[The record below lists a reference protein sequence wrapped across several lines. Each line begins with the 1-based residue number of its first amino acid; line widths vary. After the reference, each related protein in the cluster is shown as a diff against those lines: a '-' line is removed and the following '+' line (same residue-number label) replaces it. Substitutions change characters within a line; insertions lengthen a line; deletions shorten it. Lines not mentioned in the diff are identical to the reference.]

1 MKDNFI
7 DRLKQL
13 MEKSNITQTE
23 LSKKTGITQSSISD
37 WLRGK
42 YLPKQDKVDVLAR
55 ALDVTPAYLMGWKD
69 DSKLEILGKVDVS
82 SNYPYIPFSVA
93 AGSPISI
100 DGISDMPSITIPN
113 YLLGKYANNNDVIIM
128 KVSGESMNK
137 VIPDNSLIGVI
148 TNIDYRN
155 LKNGDLVVFECNY
168 EYSVK
173 RFFDAGDKLIFKPDS
188 SDPSFADIVV
198 NKDEN
203 TRIVGKVIMYSILI
217 D

>member
-1 MKDNFI
+1 MKVGEMLKELRTNKNLSLD
-7 DRLKQL
+7 DVSKQL
-13 MEKSNITQTE
+13 GIARQTLYKYE
-23 LSKKTGITQSSISD
+23 TGIITNIP
-37 WLRGK
+37 LTRIEE
-42 YLPKQDKVDVLAR
+42 LAKIYR
-55 ALDVTPAYLMGWKD
+55 VKPGYIMGWKD

-113 YLLGKYANNNDVIIM
+113 YLLGKYANNSNVIIM
-128 KVSGESMNK
+128 RVSGESMNK
-137 VIPDNSLIGVI
+137 IIPDNSLIGVL
-148 TNIDYRN
+148 TDFDYRN

>member
-1 MKDNFI
+1 MKVGEMLKELRTNKNLSLD
-7 DRLKQL
+7 DVSKQL
-13 MEKSNITQTE
+13 GIARQTLYKYE
-23 LSKKTGITQSSISD
+23 TGIITNIP
-37 WLRGK
+37 LTRIEE
-42 YLPKQDKVDVLAR
+42 LAKIYR
-55 ALDVTPAYLMGWKD
+55 VEPGYIMGWKD

-128 KVSGESMNK
+128 KVSGESMNNI
-137 VIPDNSLIGVI
+137 IPDNSLIGVI

-173 RFFDAGDKLIFKPDS
+173 RFFDAGDKLIFRPDS
-188 SDPSFADIVV
+188 TDPSFADIVV

>member
-1 MKDNFI
+1 MKVGEMLKELRTNKNLSLD
-7 DRLKQL
+7 DVSKQL
-13 MEKSNITQTE
+13 GIARQTLYKYE
-23 LSKKTGITQSSISD
+23 TGIITNIP
-37 WLRGK
+37 LTRIEE
-42 YLPKQDKVDVLAR
+42 LAKIYR
-55 ALDVTPAYLMGWKD
+55 VKPGYIMGWKD

-100 DGISDMPSITIPN
+100 DGISNMPSITIPN
-113 YLLGKYANNNDVIIM
+113 YLLGKYANNSNVIIM
-128 KVSGESMNK
+128 RVSGESMNK
-137 VIPDNSLIGVI
+137 IIPDNSLIGVL
-148 TNIDYRN
+148 TDFDYRN

>member
-1 MKDNFI
+1 MKVGEMLKELRTNKNLSLD
-7 DRLKQL
+7 DVSKQL
-13 MEKSNITQTE
+13 GIARQTLYKYE
-23 LSKKTGITQSSISD
+23 TGIITNIPLTRIED
-37 WLRGK
+37 
-42 YLPKQDKVDVLAR
+42 LAKIYR
-55 ALDVTPAYLMGWKD
+55 VKPGYIMGWKD

-113 YLLGKYANNNDVIIM
+113 YLLGKYANNSNVIIM
-128 KVSGESMNK
+128 RVSGESMNK
-137 VIPDNSLIGVI
+137 IIPDNSLIGVL
-148 TNIDYRN
+148 TDFDYRN

>member
-1 MKDNFI
+1 MKVGEMLKELRTNKNLSLD
-7 DRLKQL
+7 DVSKQL
-13 MEKSNITQTE
+13 GIARQTLYKYE
-23 LSKKTGITQSSISD
+23 TGIITNIP
-37 WLRGK
+37 LTRIEE
-42 YLPKQDKVDVLAR
+42 LAKIYR
-55 ALDVTPAYLMGWKD
+55 VEPGYIMGWKD

-113 YLLGKYANNNDVIIM
+113 YLLGKYANNNNVIIM
-128 KVSGESMNK
+128 RVSGESMNK
-137 VIPDNSLIGVI
+137 IIPDNSLIGVL
-148 TNIDYRN
+148 TDFDYRN

-168 EYSVK
+168 EYSIK

-188 SDPSFADIVV
+188 TDPSFADIVV

-203 TRIVGKVIMYSILI
+203 TRIVGKVIMYSILV

>member
-1 MKDNFI
+1 MKVGEMLKELRTNKNLSLD
-7 DRLKQL
+7 DVSKQL
-13 MEKSNITQTE
+13 GIARQTLYKYE
-23 LSKKTGITQSSISD
+23 TGIITNIP
-37 WLRGK
+37 LTRIEE
-42 YLPKQDKVDVLAR
+42 LAKIYR
-55 ALDVTPAYLMGWKD
+55 VKPGYIMGWKD

-128 KVSGESMNK
+128 RVSGESMNK
-137 VIPDNSLIGVI
+137 IIPNNSLIGVI

-188 SDPSFADIVV
+188 TDPSFADIVV

>member
-1 MKDNFI
+1 MKVGEMLKELRTNKNLSLD
-7 DRLKQL
+7 DVSKQL
-13 MEKSNITQTE
+13 GIARQTLYKYE
-23 LSKKTGITQSSISD
+23 TGIITNIP
-37 WLRGK
+37 LTRIEE
-42 YLPKQDKVDVLAR
+42 LAKIYR
-55 ALDVTPAYLMGWKD
+55 VEPGYIMGWKD
-69 DSKLEILGKVDVS
+69 DSKIEILGKVDVS

-128 KVSGESMNK
+128 KVSGESMNNI
-137 VIPDNSLIGVI
+137 IPDNSLIGVI

-173 RFFDAGDKLIFKPDS
+173 RFFDAGDKLIFRPDS
-188 SDPSFADIVV
+188 TDPSFADIVV

>member
-1 MKDNFI
+1 MKVGEMLKELRTNKNLSLD
-7 DRLKQL
+7 DVSKQL
-13 MEKSNITQTE
+13 GIARQTLYKYE
-23 LSKKTGITQSSISD
+23 TGIITNIP
-37 WLRGK
+37 LTRIEE
-42 YLPKQDKVDVLAR
+42 LAKIYR
-55 ALDVTPAYLMGWKD
+55 VKPGYIMGWKD

-100 DGISDMPSITIPN
+100 DGISNMPSITIPN
-113 YLLGKYANNNDVIIM
+113 YLLGKYANNSNVIIM
-128 KVSGESMNK
+128 RVSGESMNK
-137 VIPDNSLIGVI
+137 IIPNNSLIGVL
-148 TNIDYRN
+148 TDFDYRN

-188 SDPSFADIVV
+188 TDPSFADIVV

>member
-1 MKDNFI
+1 MKVGEMLKELRTNKNLSLD
-7 DRLKQL
+7 DVSKQL
-13 MEKSNITQTE
+13 GIARQTLYKYE
-23 LSKKTGITQSSISD
+23 TGIITNIP
-37 WLRGK
+37 LTRIEE
-42 YLPKQDKVDVLAR
+42 LAKIYR
-55 ALDVTPAYLMGWKD
+55 VKPGYIMGWKD

-113 YLLGKYANNNDVIIM
+113 YLLGKYANNSNVIIM
-128 KVSGESMNK
+128 RVSGESMNK
-137 VIPDNSLIGVI
+137 IIPDNSLIGVL
-148 TNIDYRN
+148 TDFDYRN

-203 TRIVGKVIMYSILI
+203 TRIVGKVIMYSILV

>member
-1 MKDNFI
+1 MKVGEMLKKLRTNKNLSLD
-7 DRLKQL
+7 DVSKQL
-13 MEKSNITQTE
+13 GIARQTLYKYE
-23 LSKKTGITQSSISD
+23 TGIITNIP
-37 WLRGK
+37 LTRIEE
-42 YLPKQDKVDVLAR
+42 LAKIYR
-55 ALDVTPAYLMGWKD
+55 VEPGYIMGWKD

-100 DGISDMPSITIPN
+100 DGITDMPSITIPN
-113 YLLGKYANNNDVIIM
+113 YLLGKYANNDDVIIM

-137 VIPDNSLIGVI
+137 IIPDNSLIGVI

-173 RFFDAGDKLIFKPDS
+173 RFFDAGDKLIFRPDS
-188 SDPSFADIVV
+188 TDPSFADIVV

>member
-1 MKDNFI
+1 MKVGEMLKELRTNKNLSLD
-7 DRLKQL
+7 DVSKQL
-13 MEKSNITQTE
+13 GIARQTLYKYETGIISNIPLTRIEE
-23 LSKKTGITQSSISD
+23 LAKIYRVKPGYI
-37 WLRGK
+37 
-42 YLPKQDKVDVLAR
+42 
-55 ALDVTPAYLMGWKD
+55 MGWKD

-93 AGSPISI
+93 AGNPIEI
-100 DGISDMPSITIPN
+100 EGITNMPSITIPN
-113 YLLGKYANNNDVIIM
+113 YLLGKYANNSNVIIM
-128 KVSGESMNK
+128 RVSGESMNK
-137 VIPDNSLIGVI
+137 IIPDNSLIGVL
-148 TNIDYRN
+148 TDFDYRN

-188 SDPSFADIVV
+188 TDPSFADIVV

>member
-1 MKDNFI
+1 MKVGEMLKELRTNKNLSLD
-7 DRLKQL
+7 DVSKQL
-13 MEKSNITQTE
+13 GIARQTLYKYE
-23 LSKKTGITQSSISD
+23 TGIITNIP
-37 WLRGK
+37 LTRIEE
-42 YLPKQDKVDVLAR
+42 LAKIYR
-55 ALDVTPAYLMGWKD
+55 VEPGYIMGWKD

-100 DGISDMPSITIPN
+100 EGISDMPSITIPN
-113 YLLGKYANNNDVIIM
+113 YLLGKYANNSNVIIM
-128 KVSGESMNK
+128 RVSGESMNK
-137 VIPDNSLIGVI
+137 IIPDNSLIGVL
-148 TNIDYRN
+148 TDFDYRN

-203 TRIVGKVIMYSILI
+203 TRIIGKVIMYSILV

>member
-1 MKDNFI
+1 MKVGEMLKELRTNKNLSLD
-7 DRLKQL
+7 DVSKQL
-13 MEKSNITQTE
+13 GIARQTLYKYEAGIITNIPLTRIEE
-23 LSKKTGITQSSISD
+23 LAKIYRVEPGYI
-37 WLRGK
+37 
-42 YLPKQDKVDVLAR
+42 
-55 ALDVTPAYLMGWKD
+55 MGWKD

-100 DGISDMPSITIPN
+100 DGITDMPSITIPN

-137 VIPDNSLIGVI
+137 IIPDNSLIGVI

-173 RFFDAGDKLIFKPDS
+173 RFFDAGDKLIFRPDS
-188 SDPSFADIVV
+188 TDPSFADIVV

>member
-1 MKDNFI
+1 MKVGEMLKELRTSKNLSLD
-7 DRLKQL
+7 DVSKQL
-13 MEKSNITQTE
+13 GIARQTLYKYE
-23 LSKKTGITQSSISD
+23 TGIITNIP
-37 WLRGK
+37 LTRIEE
-42 YLPKQDKVDVLAR
+42 LAKIYR
-55 ALDVTPAYLMGWKD
+55 VKPGYIMGWKD
-69 DSKLEILGKVDVS
+69 DSKLEIIGKVDVS

-113 YLLGKYANNNDVIIM
+113 YLLGKYANNSNVIIM
-128 KVSGESMNK
+128 RVSGESMNNI
-137 VIPDNSLIGVI
+137 IPDNSLIGVL
-148 TNIDYRN
+148 TDFDYRN

-188 SDPSFADIVV
+188 TDPSFADIVV

-203 TRIVGKVIMYSILI
+203 TRIVGKVIMYSILV

>member
-1 MKDNFI
+1 MKVGEMLKELRTNKNLSLD
-7 DRLKQL
+7 DVSKQL
-13 MEKSNITQTE
+13 GIARQTLYKYE
-23 LSKKTGITQSSISD
+23 TGIITNIP
-37 WLRGK
+37 LTRIEE
-42 YLPKQDKVDVLAR
+42 LAKIYR
-55 ALDVTPAYLMGWKD
+55 VEPGYIMGWKD

-128 KVSGESMNK
+128 KVSGESMNNI
-137 VIPDNSLIGVI
+137 IPDNSLIGVI

-173 RFFDAGDKLIFKPDS
+173 RFFDAGDKLIFRPDS
-188 SDPSFADIVV
+188 TDPSFADIVV
-198 NKDEN
+198 TKDAN

>member
-1 MKDNFI
+1 MKVGEMLKELRTNKNLSLD
-7 DRLKQL
+7 DVSKQL
-13 MEKSNITQTE
+13 GIARQTLYKYE
-23 LSKKTGITQSSISD
+23 TGIITNIP
-37 WLRGK
+37 LTRIEE
-42 YLPKQDKVDVLAR
+42 LAKIYR
-55 ALDVTPAYLMGWKD
+55 VKPGYIMGWKD

-100 DGISDMPSITIPN
+100 DGISDMSSITIPN
-113 YLLGKYANNNDVIIM
+113 YLLGKYANNSNVIIM
-128 KVSGESMNK
+128 RVSGESMNK
-137 VIPDNSLIGVI
+137 IIPDNSLIGVL
-148 TNIDYRN
+148 TDFDYRN
-155 LKNGDLVVFECNY
+155 LRNGDLVVFECNY

-173 RFFDAGDKLIFKPDS
+173 RFFDSGDKLIFKPDS

-203 TRIVGKVIMYSILI
+203 TRIVGKVIMYSILV

>member
-1 MKDNFI
+1 MKVGEMLKELRTNKNLSLD
-7 DRLKQL
+7 DVSKQL
-13 MEKSNITQTE
+13 GIARQTLYKYE
-23 LSKKTGITQSSISD
+23 TGIITNIP
-37 WLRGK
+37 LTRIEE
-42 YLPKQDKVDVLAR
+42 LAKIYR
-55 ALDVTPAYLMGWKD
+55 VKPGYIMGWKD

-113 YLLGKYANNNDVIIM
+113 YLLGKYANNSNVIIM
-128 KVSGESMNK
+128 RVSGESMNK
-137 VIPDNSLIGVI
+137 IIPDNSLIGVL
-148 TNIDYRN
+148 TDFDYRN

-188 SDPSFADIVV
+188 TDPSFADIVV

-203 TRIVGKVIMYSILI
+203 TRIVGKVIMYSILV

>member
-1 MKDNFI
+1 MKVGEMLKELRTNKNLSLD
-7 DRLKQL
+7 DVSKQL
-13 MEKSNITQTE
+13 GIARQTLYKYE
-23 LSKKTGITQSSISD
+23 TGIITNIP
-37 WLRGK
+37 LTRIEE
-42 YLPKQDKVDVLAR
+42 LAKIYR
-55 ALDVTPAYLMGWKD
+55 VKPGYIMGWKD

-128 KVSGESMNK
+128 RVSGESMNK
-137 VIPDNSLIGVI
+137 IIPNNSLIGVI

-188 SDPSFADIVV
+188 TDPSFADIVV

-217 D
+217 Y

>member
-1 MKDNFI
+1 MKVGEMLKELRTNKNLSLD
-7 DRLKQL
+7 DVSKQL
-13 MEKSNITQTE
+13 GIARQTLYKYE
-23 LSKKTGITQSSISD
+23 TGIITNIP
-37 WLRGK
+37 LTRIEE
-42 YLPKQDKVDVLAR
+42 LAKIYR
-55 ALDVTPAYLMGWKD
+55 VKPGYIMGWKD

-100 DGISDMPSITIPN
+100 DGISDMSSITIPN
-113 YLLGKYANNNDVIIM
+113 YLLGKYANNSNVIIM
-128 KVSGESMNK
+128 RVSGESMNK
-137 VIPDNSLIGVI
+137 IIPDNSLIGVL
-148 TNIDYRN
+148 TDFDYRN
-155 LKNGDLVVFECNY
+155 LRNGDLVVFECNY